1 MKNFKEW
8 LSDNLR
14 YILLFLAG
22 VLFAGIIWIGIRV
35 YQQYDSPTAGQNIE
49 ILPEQE
55 TEKITEK
62 VTEKD
67 TEKDTEKKEESESE
81 DKEDKA
87 QKESEQKPDDA
98 SDDETKRTEQSG
110 DTEADADAFGGQAS
124 NTENSSGSNA
134 DTNTNA
140 AALAGLGANGAD
152 APQTPDTKEP
162 QQSEQIVDVEP
173 ETQAQT
179 QPPTEAEPVYMTLNQ
194 ACNFRSGP
202 GYEYE
207 VVAEYWAGTV
217 VEYLGMVEGWAEV
230 RIDGT
235 VGYMGRQFLS

>member
-49 ILPEQE
+49 ILQETDTEKLTETKKETESETEQEPE
-55 TEKITEK
+55 TEK
-62 VTEKD
+62 
-67 TEKDTEKKEESESE
+67 ES
-81 DKEDKA
+81 
-87 QKESEQKPDDA
+87 
-98 SDDETKRTEQSG
+98 ETKREPVSQTEAETGERQDTPAGAAQDPDGQSG
-110 DTEADADAFGGQAS
+110 E
-124 NTENSSGSNA
+124 TENTSAAGA
-134 DTNTNA
+134 DTNA
-140 AALAGLGANGAD
+140 AALAGLGNENGGT
-152 APQTPDTKEP
+152 PQTQDPQAA
-162 QQSEQIVDVEP
+162 QQSEQIVDIQP

-179 QPPTEAEPVYMTLNQ
+179 QPATEAQPVYMTLNQ

-235 VGYMGRQFLS
+235 VGYMGRQFLG

>member
-1 MKNFKEW
+1 MNKFKEW

-14 YILLFLAG
+14 YVLLFLAG

-35 YQQYDSPTAGQNIE
+35 YQQYDSPTSGQNIE

-55 TEKITEK
+55 TAAEKI
-62 VTEKD
+62 TEKD
-67 TEKDTEKKEESESE
+67 TEKDTEKKKESESE
-81 DKEDKA
+81 KKKDA
-87 QKESEQKPDDA
+87 QQKESEKKQDTVADGETESTGQSDKDSSDSNGGTDA
-98 SDDETKRTEQSG
+98 
-110 DTEADADAFGGQAS
+110 
-124 NTENSSGSNA
+124 
-134 DTNTNA
+134 NA
-140 AALAGLGANGAD
+140 AALAGLGTNETGT
-152 APQTPDTKEP
+152 PQTSGMKET

-235 VGYMGRQFLS
+235 VGYMGRQFLG

>member
-1 MKNFKEW
+1 MNKFKEW

-35 YQQYDSPTAGQNIE
+35 YQQYDSPTSGQNIE

-55 TEKITEK
+55 TATEK
-62 VTEKD
+62 KTEKD
-67 TEKDTEKKEESESE
+67 TEKDTEKETEKDTEKKKESESE
-81 DKEDKA
+81 NKKDAQQKDQEKKQDTAPDGETESTGQSDKD
-87 QKESEQKPDDA
+87 S
-98 SDDETKRTEQSG
+98 SDSN
-110 DTEADADAFGGQAS
+110 GG
-124 NTENSSGSNA
+124 T
-134 DTNTNA
+134 DTNA
-140 AALAGLGANGAD
+140 AALAGLGTNETGT
-152 APQTPDTKEP
+152 PQTSGTNET

-179 QPPTEAEPVYMTLNQ
+179 QPPTEAEPVYMTLTQ
-194 ACNFRSGP
+194 ASNFRSGP